1 MNLQKSEPNCK
12 KLANAPDDTVPRLA
26 TIKEL
31 MLLEERRLELEAS
44 LGSIRLRINY
54 LQRNLVSSLLLCDV
68 ENPAQNGRVRLNETS
83 RANETSATRMVRGQL
98 RMQIISALEAVGP
111 QGISVPDL
119 ARSLGMKPVNVH
131 SWFHSARKRMPEIKK
146 SAPGHYY
153 LDGIPAC
160 IPNSTLGQSQR
171 IVRRGGRA
179 RRGETTRKIMEVL
192 NAEGGKA
199 LAVADIAARIGMHCR
214 NVHVWLSSTGKKNPL
229 IVRSGR
235 GVYQMLQAAPESVT
249 AGSNGADNGQV

>member
-1 MNLQKSEPNCK
+1 MHLQNSEPNCK
-12 KLANAPDDTVPRLA
+12 KSANAPLETIPRLA
-26 TIKEL
+26 SIKEL
-31 MLLEERRLELEAS
+31 MCLEEQRLALEAS
-44 LGSIRLRINY
+44 LGSVRVRMSH
-54 LQRNLVSSLLLCDV
+54 LQTNLVSSLLTLGI
-68 ENPAQNGRVRLNETS
+68 EPPAQNGRVRLTESNIAAE
-83 RANETSATRMVRGQL
+83 ANAPRMVRGQL
-98 RMQIISALEAVGP
+98 RREIISALKAVGP

-153 LDGIPAC
+153 LDGMPSC
-160 IPNSTLGQSQR
+160 IPKATQGQR
-171 IVRRGGRA
+171 VVRRSVRA

-199 LAVADIAARIGMHCR
+199 LAVAYIAARIGMHCR

-235 GVYQMLQAAPESVT
+235 GVYQMLQASPEAVIAAT
-249 AGSNGADNGQV
+249 NGADNEPV

>member
-1 MNLQKSEPNCK
+1 MHLQTSEPNCK
-12 KLANAPDDTVPRLA
+12 KSANAPHEAIPRLA
-26 TIKEL
+26 SIKEL
-31 MLLEERRLELEAS
+31 MLLEEQRLALEAS
-44 LGSIRLRINY
+44 LGSVRVRMSY
-54 LQRNLVSSLLLCDV
+54 LQTNLVSSLLILGM
-68 ENPAQNGRVRLNETS
+68 EAPAQNGRVRLNESNIATE
-83 RANETSATRMVRGQL
+83 ATTTRMVRGQL
-98 RMQIISALEAVGP
+98 RREIISALEAVGP

-153 LDGIPAC
+153 LDGMPAC
-160 IPNSTLGQSQR
+160 IPKATQGQSQR
-171 IVRRGGRA
+171 VGRRSVRA

-235 GVYQMLQAAPESVT
+235 GVYQMLQTAQETAKAA
-249 AGSNGADNGQV
+249 ANGAENEPS